1 MRIIG
6 KKLITKKNVSEFIC
20 EGSKEV
26 YLSPE
31 MILTSEAKDIL
42 RNKGIAIHYS
52 AKTEDNGDVRNE
64 IENVL
69 KNEFGINQKSQLQQL
84 TDVVLKKYNNI

>member
-1 MRIIG
+1 MKVIG

-20 EGSKEV
+20 QESKDV
-26 YLSPE
+26 YLAPD
-31 MILTSEAKDIL
+31 MILTSEAMDIL

-52 AKTEDNGDVRNE
+52 TKTQEIIDVRSE
-64 IENVL
+64 IEKVL
-69 KNEFGINQKSQLQQL
+69 KNEFGIIETSHLQQI